1 MVYGPAVREDTC
13 FGTGSSQVKTSDT
26 KAFVVA
32 ELSTTTPLCRL
43 TVGET
48 SSPVLAGVPGPIELS
63 VATEKLQV
71 SPEAVRPL
79 TTRVVFDVVTVAG
92 VVPGVGSRR
101 RHRSG

>member
-1 MVYGPAVREDTC
+1 
-13 FGTGSSQVKTSDT
+13 
-26 KAFVVA
+26 
-32 ELSTTTPLCRL
+32 
-43 TVGET
+43 
-48 SSPVLAGVPGPIELS
+48 VLAGVPGPIELS